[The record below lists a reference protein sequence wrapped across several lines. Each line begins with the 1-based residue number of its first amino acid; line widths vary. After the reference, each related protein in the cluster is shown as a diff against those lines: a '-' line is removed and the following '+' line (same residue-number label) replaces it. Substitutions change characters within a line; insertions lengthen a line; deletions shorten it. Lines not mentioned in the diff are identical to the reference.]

1 MANEKMKTD
10 RLSGDVALVTGA
22 ASGLDK
28 AVAIRLGLNGAVVV
42 CADLNLPGA
51 QETADEINA
60 AGGEAYALHMNI
72 ADRQSVSE
80 GMKKAFAYKNRL
92 DIFVNGAGVAGRS
105 TSSLDTPDDEDWD
118 RMLLINLTGYY
129 YCATEVAKYM
139 KQSGGGR
146 VVMFSSTSA
155 KSGGSAGGP
164 GYAAAKGGVISLS
177 RHCAKYWAKY
187 NIRCNCVCPGFNP
200 TNFGPEDPNKTKE
213 ENEAEKKKIRE
224 MFREKAKKDMP
235 LGRTCDPDDIA
246 GAVMFLVSDESS
258 YVTGITLDVCGGQYV
273 YNA

>member
-1 MANEKMKTD
+1 MASEMERTN
-10 RLSGDVALVTGA
+10 RLQGDVALVTGA

-28 AVAIRLGLNGAVVV
+28 AVALRLGLNGAVVI

-51 QETADEINA
+51 QETAQEIND
-60 AGGEAYALHMNI
+60 AGGEAYAIYMNI
-72 ADRQSVSE
+72 ADRQSVAE
-80 GMKKAFAYKNRL
+80 GMKKAFDYKGKLN
-92 DIFVNGAGVAGRS
+92 IFVNGAGVAGKS
-105 TSSLDTPDDEDWD
+105 TTSLDTPDDADWD

-129 YCATEVAKYM
+129 YCATEVAQYL

-146 VVMFSSTSA
+146 VVMFASTSA

-177 RHCAKYWAKY
+177 RHCARYWAKY
-187 NIRCNCVCPGFNP
+187 NIRCNCICPGFNP

-213 ENEAEKKKIRE
+213 ENEADKEKIRQ
-224 MFREKAKKDMP
+224 MFREKAKKEMP
-235 LGRTCDPDDIA
+235 LGRTCDPEDIA
-246 GAVMFLVSDESS
+246 GAVMFLVSAESS
-258 YVTGITLDVCGGQYV
+258 YVTGISLDVSGGQYV